1 MTEFPFAADEATA
14 DGAVT
19 GQGNSNKKA
28 LIVAGGVVAALLL
41 GAGGYFLTSGGSDSS
56 QAAST
61 RPAGKA
67 VPKVVGKKATAPKPS
82 VVVAAPKPVQ
92 LPAVFK
98 EQLGRDPFKPLY
110 VQPVVAAGPAGPTSA
125 TGTTGTTGT
134 NGTTGTG
141 TTANAPYSLKLTALT
156 VGNGDQASTFSFLVS
171 GASKTVLPAQ
181 RFGKYGELVVLA
193 YTKNSAGK
201 VTGAVVQVGDD
212 QPGRIA
218 LGETISVL

>member
-14 DGAVT
+14 DSAVAE
-19 GQGNSNKKA
+19 QGNSNKKA
-28 LIVAGGVVAALLL
+28 LIVAGGVVAALVL
-41 GAGGYFLTSGGSDSS
+41 GAGGYFLTSGDGASS

-61 RPAGKA
+61 RPAGTA

-110 VQPVVAAGPAGPTSA
+110 VQPVVAAGPTAA

-134 NGTTGTG
+134 NGTTGAG
-141 TTANAPYSLKLTALT
+141 TTANAPYSLKLTALA

-201 VTGAVVQVGDD
+201 VTGAIVQVGDD